1 MAVKRGTA
9 MTWKDEFLIY
19 CVLCVVVVA
28 FAVRHFVGSAVYLVQ
43 HLAVFMLSSLPGFLH
58 LLAGHLR

>member
-1 MAVKRGTA
+1 MAVGGTA
-9 MTWKDEFLIY
+9 MTWKDELLIF

-28 FAVRHFVGSAVYLVQ
+28 FAVRHFFGGAFYLVQ
-43 HLAVFMLSSLPGFLH
+43 HLAAFTLGCTPALLH